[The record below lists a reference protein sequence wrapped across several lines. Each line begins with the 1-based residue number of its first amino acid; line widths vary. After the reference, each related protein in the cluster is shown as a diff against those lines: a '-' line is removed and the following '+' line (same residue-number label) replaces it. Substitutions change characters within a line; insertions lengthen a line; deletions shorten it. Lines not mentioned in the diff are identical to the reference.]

1 MTLAELKKVDA
12 GTKGINVKGKI
23 SGVWPAKNGPYG
35 KTQFFLL
42 SDGTETIGVQ
52 AKEVTLTDAD
62 KGTEIEII
70 GGTWRSYE
78 SKGKTNFILEI
89 PKSRTSELK
98 MGVKSAVTTSSP
110 VVAED
115 SEDLKLHIFNE
126 YKEAMVSALELL
138 NDDVISKMLAACK
151 EKGWDT
157 VNVTAVAASL
167 WIELN
172 KTKHIAQMRR

>member
-35 KTQFFLL
+35 KTQFFLIT
-42 SDGTETIGVQ
+42 DGTETIGVQ
-52 AKEVTLTDAD
+52 TKEVTLTDAD

-78 SKGKTNFILEI
+78 SKGKTNFVLEI
-89 PKSRTSELK
+89 PKSKSSELK
-98 MGVKSAVTTSSP
+98 MGAKSAATAQKP
-110 VVAED
+110 AAAED
-115 SEDLKLHIFNE
+115 MEDLKLQIFNE
-126 YKEAMVSALELL
+126 YKESMVSALELL
-138 NDDVISKMLAACK
+138 SDEVISKMLITCK
-151 EKGWDT
+151 EKGWET
-157 VNVTAVAASL
+157 ANVTAVAASL